1 MNLHNIF
8 IVSFLLA
15 DLSQEPRY
23 RRRLC
28 LRRSDIAHIERARA
42 RTLRM
47 TIIIVLAFFWCWTP
61 YVVIVLWY
69 LFDPVSAD
77 QVDSRIQSSLFM
89 FAVSNSCVN
98 PLVYG
103 SYVLNFKDM
112 FKRCFC
118 RRSCSSNESIAN
130 TQVTTAARRIPA
142 SEPVQRAIS
151 VHLNLNNVGT
161 YAEVAKTND
170 SLIPSNLEKCRFT
183 RSCGRLSTKD
193 RCEVDFKTEAV
204 VHSLDR

>member
-1 MNLHNIF
+1 MHNIF
-8 IVSFLLA
+8 IVSLLLA
-15 DLSQEPRY
+15 DLTKEPRY

-77 QVDSRIQSSLFM
+77 KVDSRIQSSLFM

-112 FKRCFC
+112 FRRCFC
-118 RRSCSSNESIAN
+118 RHKQSNVDSVAH
-130 TQVTTAARRIPA
+130 TQVTTQIRRNQT
-142 SEPVQRAIS
+142 SDPVQRAIS
-151 VHLNLNNVGT
+151 VHLNLNGIGT
-161 YAEVAKTND
+161 YPAVAKD
-170 SLIPSNLEKCRFT
+170 SEMPFAPNLKQRHTFS
-183 RSCGRLSTKD
+183 RSCERITTRD
-193 RCEVDFKTEAV
+193 RHVNGAKTEAV
-204 VHSLDR
+204 IHSLDR